1 MQAVSAAPAHELLQ
15 RKDNTNN
22 HSTRKSGRGA
32 ADAFKSYA
40 FGPMDTKS
48 TSPEDAGKS
57 GLKAIQG
64 SAALHNPLVRHS
76 ALAVTALQSASGDT
90 GSLAATAGVRTKP

>member
-15 RKDNTNN
+15 RKDNAGN
-22 HSTRKSGRGA
+22 HSTRKASHGT

-48 TSPEDAGKS
+48 TNPDDSGKT

-64 SAALHNPLVRHS
+64 SATLHNPLVKHS
-76 ALAVTALQSASGDT
+76 ALAVTALQSVSGET
-90 GSLAATAGVRTKP
+90 GSLAAAAGVKAKP